1 MTVYSVY
8 EPTSDDEDIAT
19 RAGRVAFVKEGFAW
33 FALIVPALWLL
44 YHRMWIELIVFLAV
58 LAGLQFA
65 FGFDRLEQEPFSW
78 AALAL
83 TILFAFE
90 ANDLR
95 GAALQR
101 RGYRFAGIASGSDQS
116 DAERSF
122 FTDWLP
128 EQEKAARDA
137 PPPKKATP
145 APKVPA
151 PSSSRGADEDVI
163 GLFPQA

>member
-8 EPTSDDEDIAT
+8 EPTSDDEDLAT
-19 RAGRVAFVKEGFAW
+19 RAGRVAFVKDGFAW

-65 FGFDRLEQEPFSW
+65 LGFDRLEQEPLSW

-128 EQEKAARDA
+128 EQ
-137 PPPKKATP
+137 
-145 APKVPA
+145 
-151 PSSSRGADEDVI
+151 
-163 GLFPQA
+163 